1 MTQYSAQSSVPSPQS
16 SSDKPARVR
25 RMFGQ
30 IVPRYDLMN
39 TLMTG
44 GMDRGWRRVAVAM
57 CDPKGALVLD
67 IATGTAE
74 LALETVRQGA
84 RRVVGLDFCG
94 PMLDE
99 AARKTAGLD
108 STIRLMA
115 GDAQALPF
123 ADGSFDRAINGF
135 LLRNVAD
142 LPLTLR
148 EMHRVLRPGGRLVC
162 LEITHPPSA
171 AFDRLFRVFFYG
183 FVPWLGGVISGEPA
197 AYRYLPNSLTHFPT
211 APRLAK
217 MLRDAGFANVRYRYL
232 GFGAVAVHVAV
243 K

>member
-1 MTQYSAQSSVPSPQS
+1 MSSDSTS
-16 SSDKPARVR
+16 MSDKPTRVR
-25 RMFGQ
+25 RMFSR
-30 IVPRYDLMN
+30 IVRRYDLMN

-44 GMDRGWRRVAVAM
+44 GMDKGWRRVAVEM
-57 CDPKGALVLD
+57 CEPNGTLALD

-74 LALETVRQGA
+74 LALEMARHGA

-99 AARKTAGLD
+99 AARKTADLGPVAAL
-108 STIRLMA
+108 TA

-123 ADGSFDRAINGF
+123 ADSSFDRAINGF

-162 LEITHPPSA
+162 LEITHPPSRV
-171 AFDRLFRVFFYG
+171 FGSLFRVFFYG
-183 FVPWLGGVISGEPA
+183 FVPRLGGVVGGDPQ
-197 AYRYLPNSLTHFPT
+197 AYSYLPDSLTHFPA
-211 APRLAK
+211 APELAK
-217 MLRDAGFANVRYRYL
+217 MLREAGFAEVRYRYL
-232 GFGAVAVHVAV
+232 GFGAVAVHLAV
-243 K
+243 KATAS